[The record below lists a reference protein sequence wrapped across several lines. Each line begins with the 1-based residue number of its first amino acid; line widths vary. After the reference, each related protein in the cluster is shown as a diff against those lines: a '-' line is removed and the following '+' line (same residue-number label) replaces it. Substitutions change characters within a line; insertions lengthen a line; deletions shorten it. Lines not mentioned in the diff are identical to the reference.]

1 MCIKMNF
8 SKKVIVTNH
17 AVERR
22 MERRVD
28 MTPRAWNAYKK
39 SPKKYIGDMLKERA
53 TDPEFK
59 KLPVRTQFEILRA
72 SGQLKE
78 TSVEMQKLI
87 DNMLRLPKE

>member
-1 MCIKMNF
+1 MFKSIDDM
-8 SKKVIVTNH
+8 
-17 AVERR
+17 AEDL
-22 MERRVD
+22 RRV
-28 MTPRAWNAYKK
+28 N
-39 SPKKYIGDMLKERA
+39 DMLKERA

-59 KLPVRTQFEILRA
+59 GLPVRTQFEILRA

>member
-1 MCIKMNF
+1 MFKSIDDM
-8 SKKVIVTNH
+8 
-17 AVERR
+17 AEDL
-22 MERRVD
+22 RRV
-28 MTPRAWNAYKK
+28 N
-39 SPKKYIGDMLKERA
+39 DMLKERA

-59 KLPVRTQFEILRA
+59 KLQVRTQFEILRA

>member
-1 MCIKMNF
+1 MFKSIDDM
-8 SKKVIVTNH
+8 
-17 AVERR
+17 AEDL
-22 MERRVD
+22 RRV
-28 MTPRAWNAYKK
+28 N
-39 SPKKYIGDMLKERA
+39 DMLKERA

-72 SGQLKE
+72 SVQLKE

>member
-1 MCIKMNF
+1 MFKSIDDM
-8 SKKVIVTNH
+8 
-17 AVERR
+17 AEDL
-22 MERRVD
+22 RRV
-28 MTPRAWNAYKK
+28 N
-39 SPKKYIGDMLKERA
+39 DMLKERA

-59 KLPVRTQFEILRA
+59 KLPVRTQFKILRA

>member
-1 MCIKMNF
+1 MFKSIDDM
-8 SKKVIVTNH
+8 
-17 AVERR
+17 AEDL
-22 MERRVD
+22 RRV
-28 MTPRAWNAYKK
+28 N
-39 SPKKYIGDMLKERA
+39 DMLKERA

-59 KLPVRTQFEILRA
+59 KLRVRTQFEILRA

>member
-1 MCIKMNF
+1 MFKSIDDM
-8 SKKVIVTNH
+8 
-17 AVERR
+17 AEDL
-22 MERRVD
+22 RRV
-28 MTPRAWNAYKK
+28 N
-39 SPKKYIGDMLKERA
+39 DMLKERA

-59 KLPVRTQFEILRA
+59 ELPVRTQFEILRA

>member
-1 MCIKMNF
+1 MFKSIDDM
-8 SKKVIVTNH
+8 T
-17 AVERR
+17 EDL
-22 MERRVD
+22 RRV
-28 MTPRAWNAYKK
+28 N
-39 SPKKYIGDMLKERA
+39 DMLKERA

-59 KLPVRTQFEILRA
+59 NLPVRTQFEILRA

>member
-1 MCIKMNF
+1 MFKSIDDM
-8 SKKVIVTNH
+8 
-17 AVERR
+17 AEDL
-22 MERRVD
+22 RRV
-28 MTPRAWNAYKK
+28 N
-39 SPKKYIGDMLKERA
+39 DMLKERA

-59 KLPVRTQFEILRA
+59 KLPVSTQFEILRA

>member
-1 MCIKMNF
+1 MAKTLNDM
-8 SKKVIVTNH
+8 T
-17 AVERR
+17 EDL
-22 MERRVD
+22 RRV
-28 MTPRAWNAYKK
+28 N
-39 SPKKYIGDMLKERA
+39 DMLKERA

-87 DNMLRLPKE
+87 DNMLRPPKE

>member
-1 MCIKMNF
+1 MFKSIDDM
-8 SKKVIVTNH
+8 
-17 AVERR
+17 AEDL
-22 MERRVD
+22 RRV
-28 MTPRAWNAYKK
+28 N
-39 SPKKYIGDMLKERA
+39 DMLKERA

-59 KLPVRTQFEILRA
+59 KLSVRTQFEILRA

>member
-1 MCIKMNF
+1 MAKTLYDM
-8 SKKVIVTNH
+8 T
-17 AVERR
+17 EDL
-22 MERRVD
+22 RRV
-28 MTPRAWNAYKK
+28 N
-39 SPKKYIGDMLKERA
+39 DMLKERA

-87 DNMLRLPKE
+87 DNMLRLPQE

>member
-1 MCIKMNF
+1 MAKTLYDM
-8 SKKVIVTNH
+8 T
-17 AVERR
+17 EDL
-22 MERRVD
+22 RRV
-28 MTPRAWNAYKK
+28 NN
-39 SPKKYIGDMLKERA
+39 MLKARA

-87 DNMLRLPKE
+87 DKMLRAPKE